1 MSEVIVL
8 FTQMS
13 CYNVYVPL
21 LLRMANDVEV
31 NPGPTV
37 YDVVDP
43 SKTICADFSQS
54 NTRKF
59 GQNAGKQCVAM
70 SLTAIIHN
78 QITNVNAWDSSFL
91 NVVLFAGNSLYTC
104 INKSTN
110 KTFLLLTDVPE
121 MLSVSDKIYYLQYS
135 DSYAGDLFRTT
146 NNLPYYS
153 LENALNSLFLNSEL
167 NYQHC
172 LLTIDCNTVA
182 IFKTTE
188 GNFKIFD
195 SHSRDSYGIPHPFG
209 KCVLVFVEGINK
221 LVIYLQNT
229 LPPGNV
235 TPFELKGVTV
245 QLTNSEVTQKG
256 TLTCV
261 TSGEITTESQKQ
273 IRLEN
278 HRKYNKT
285 KRAMETET
293 EKQSRLENAR
303 KSKKRKQALETENE
317 KQTRLEN
324 TRKSKKRKQ
333 AEQEIAIEKQHQQS
347 STNKITNQQNYLK
360 EFDIKKNG
368 SIPEQSWAK
377 SNINKFH
384 KSVEF
389 AISQCTVCQE
399 AWPLKSV
406 PRSSDTYVCLQCSR
420 DKKYPKK
427 FS

>member
-1 MSEVIVL
+1 MGVTIEQYRARIGAYNDVTIKQHSTGLAVNFCDNAISMLFQLVITIMILIVLILVFYLSVFYLPTKRITKQYKSMSQVIVL

-209 KCVLVFVEGINK
+209 KCVQFL
-221 LVIYLQNT
+221 
-229 LPPGNV
+229 
-235 TPFELKGVTV
+235 LK
-245 QLTNSEVTQKG
+245 
-256 TLTCV
+256 
-261 TSGEITTESQKQ
+261 I
-273 IRLEN
+273 
-278 HRKYNKT
+278 
-285 KRAMETET
+285 
-293 EKQSRLENAR
+293 
-303 KSKKRKQALETENE
+303 
-317 KQTRLEN
+317 
-324 TRKSKKRKQ
+324 
-333 AEQEIAIEKQHQQS
+333 
-347 STNKITNQQNYLK
+347 
-360 EFDIKKNG
+360 
-368 SIPEQSWAK
+368 
-377 SNINKFH
+377 
-384 KSVEF
+384 
-389 AISQCTVCQE
+389 
-399 AWPLKSV
+399 
-406 PRSSDTYVCLQCSR
+406 
-420 DKKYPKK
+420 
-427 FS
+427 